1 MRIAVVGADGQLGA
15 DLCPV
20 LADQFHHD
28 VIGLTHADLDVAS
41 IDSVSAALSPARPDV
56 VVNTAAMHHVEKCE
70 HEPERS
76 FAVNAA
82 GPRNLSMVCN
92 DLGAVLVQISTDYI
106 FDGLKRSPYLEEDLP
121 VPLNV
126 YGNTKLAGEHFV
138 QSIASRYFLVRVSGL
153 YGDHLCRAKGQ
164 NFVSLMLRLAGER
177 EEVSVVDDEV
187 LTPTWTLEIA
197 HQLGELVS
205 SDAENGIYHST
216 AEGQCSWYAFARKIF
231 DVSESKVHLRRAQ
244 PGEFP
249 AKVSRPLYSVL
260 ENAHLKRLSLNRMR
274 PWDEALEAFLLKNRL
289 R

>member
-1 MRIAVVGADGQLGA
+1 MKIVVIGANGQLGS

-20 LADQFHHD
+20 LAEDFHHE
-28 VIGLTHADLDVAS
+28 VIGMTHADLDIAS
-41 IDSVSAALSPARPDV
+41 MDSTSSALSSAHPDAV
-56 VVNTAAMHHVEKCE
+56 INTAAMHHVEKCE
-70 HEPERS
+70 NDPEQS
-76 FAVNAA
+76 FAVNAV

-92 DLGAVLVQISTDYI
+92 DLGATLVQISTDYI

-126 YGNTKLAGEHFV
+126 YGSTKLTGEHFV
-138 QSIASRYFLVRVSGL
+138 QSTAERHFVVRVSGL

-177 EEVSVVDDEV
+177 DEISVVDDEV
-187 LTPTWTLEIA
+187 LTPTWTLDIA
-197 HQLGELVS
+197 HQIGKLVS

-216 AEGQCSWYAFARKIF
+216 AEGECSWYDFARKIF
-231 DVSESKVHLRRAQ
+231 DVSQSDVHLRRAK

-249 AKVSRPLYSVL
+249 AKVNRPLYSVL

-274 PWDEALEAFLLKNRL
+274 PWDEALDAFLKQSPPR
-289 R
+289 